1 MHPRQKNILR
11 NKLCFTS
18 KSIEGSTFWTPKEL
32 LCAEFSLNIETFV
45 FADDHTVLS
54 LSQPS
59 RTFSRVFGFIKVIKI
74 EPLSC

>member
-45 FADDHTVLS
+45 FADDHTCCHYHNHH
-54 LSQPS
+54 
-59 RTFSRVFGFIKVIKI
+59 
-74 EPLSC
+74 EPLAVCSALLR